1 MTRGDFLGAGVAD
14 KDSNIVQKIENAVFS
29 SILCLL
35 CPPDALCSVRA
46 MKRQQLMQAP
56 CCRQYSFVIVVEP
69 FVSQVFFNEY

>member
-1 MTRGDFLGAGVAD
+1 
-14 KDSNIVQKIENAVFS
+14 
-29 SILCLL
+29 
-35 CPPDALCSVRA
+35 